1 MVILKG
7 KYALARV
14 MLDEADLDQGV
25 RDQIMIFLNHPAFKG
40 AVIVIMPDCHVG
52 TGAVI
57 GFTMIV
63 NDYVIPNIVGVDIGC
78 GVVAY
83 FMGIKR
89 RELNLDDFDRMVRAN
104 VPLGFKRQ
112 TSTKHVEKYFQ
123 PAYFSL
129 AKKIGMEELDWTRSI
144 GTLGGGNHFIEV
156 DADAEDN
163 LWLLIHSGSRKF
175 GLNIAGYWQ
184 KIAQDL
190 CDTFFYEGDK
200 DLAFL
205 PIGMGG
211 SGYLA
216 DMMIAQQYAVAN
228 RLAICEQIIGSSF
241 KPVPDQ
247 TFISSVHNYISAED
261 NTIRKGAISAR
272 KGEKCIIPFNMRDGV
287 AICTG
292 KGNKQYNNSA
302 PHGAGRNFGRKEMKR
317 KLASGEISV
326 EGFRQDMANAGVYT
340 TSANADTI
348 DESPLA
354 YKDKDLILRNIK
366 DTVDVDFFLKPIW
379 VIKAGAGDER

>member
-25 RDQIMIFLNHPAFKG
+25 RDQIMTFLNHPAFKG

-52 TGAVI
+52 TGSVI
-57 GFTMIV
+57 GFTMVV

-78 GVVAY
+78 GVIAY
-83 FMGIKR
+83 NMGLKR
-89 RELNLDDFDRMVRAN
+89 NELNLDDFDRMVRAN
-104 VPLGFKRQ
+104 VPLGFKRN
-112 TSTKHVEKYFQ
+112 TNTKHTEKYFQ
-123 PAYFSL
+123 PVYFDL
-129 AKKIGMEELDWTRSI
+129 AKKIGVEELDWTRSI

-156 DADAEDN
+156 DADTEDN
-163 LWLLIHSGSRKF
+163 LWLLVHSGSRHF
-175 GLNIAGYWQ
+175 GLKVAEYWQ
-184 KIAQDL
+184 TIAQEL
-190 CDTFFYEGDK
+190 CARFFYEGDK

-205 PIGMGG
+205 PLDMGG
-211 SGYLA
+211 SGYLT
-216 DMMIAQQYAVAN
+216 DMMIAQQYAIAN
-228 RLAICEQIIGSSF
+228 RLAICEEVIGSSF
-241 KPVPDQ
+241 KPIPDQ

-261 NTIRKGAISAR
+261 SIIRKGAISAR
-272 KGEKCIIPFNMRDGV
+272 KGEKCIIPFNMKEGV

-292 KGNKQYNNSA
+292 KGNKNYNFSA

-326 EGFRQDMANAGVYT
+326 QGFQQEMEDAGIYT

-354 YKDKDLILRNIK
+354 YKDKDLILKNIEP
-366 DTVDVDFFLKPIW
+366 TVSVDFFLKPVW
-379 VIKAGAGDER
+379 VIKAGKEG